1 MNEHNPYSEKTD
13 EELVAL
19 TIQNKQR
26 YLYLMQRYEQRL
38 IRYVQRIILCSRED
52 AEDVVQETFIKTYEH
67 LNNFDASLKF
77 SSWIYRIAHNEAI
90 NALRKISRLPLTPR
104 TEEEHFF
111 LENIAD
117 SSDLEEEMLR
127 KMESE
132 SVRAALSNISEKYR
146 EVLILKFLEEKSY
159 EEISDILKKPVG
171 TVGTLINRAKVKLRE
186 ELQNRTHS
194 YVDKR

>member
-1 MNEHNPYSEKTD
+1 MNEYSPHAEKTD

-26 YLYLMQRYEQRL
+26 YLYLMQRYEQKL

-67 LNNFDASLKF
+67 LNDFDTSLKF

-117 SSDLEEEMLR
+117 SANLEEEMLK

-132 SVRAALSNISEKYR
+132 SVRAALSTISEKYR
-146 EVLILKFLEEKSY
+146 EVLILKFLEDKSY

-186 ELQNRTHS
+186 ELQNNTHL

>member
-1 MNEHNPYSEKTD
+1 MNEYSPHAEKTD

-26 YLYLMQRYEQRL
+26 YLYLMQRYEQKL

-67 LNNFDASLKF
+67 LNDFDTSLKF

-117 SSDLEEEMLR
+117 SANLEEEMLK

-146 EVLILKFLEEKSY
+146 EVLILKFLEDKSY

-186 ELQNRTHS
+186 ELQNNTHL

>member
-1 MNEHNPYSEKTD
+1 MNEYSPHTEKTD

-26 YLYLMQRYEQRL
+26 YLYLMQRYEQKL

-67 LNNFDASLKF
+67 LNDFDTSLKF

-117 SSDLEEEMLR
+117 SANLEEEMLK

-132 SVRAALSNISEKYR
+132 SVRAALSTISEKYR
-146 EVLILKFLEEKSY
+146 EVLILKFLEDKSY

-186 ELQNRTHS
+186 ELQNNTHL